1 MSLETGTTI
10 NALVSSNPAA
20 GDPFS
25 QGDDH
30 IRLIKAVLKATFK
43 DSGGSN
49 WASALAVSVA
59 ELNYCAG
66 VTSNIQTQINTIS
79 PGSAAIPAGTVMPFF
94 QAAAPTGWTKITTH
108 NNKMLRVVSGSGG
121 GSGGIHSPILND
133 KITSHVHTWTGTI
146 AAGGAHSHDVDF
158 VANYVGAVQSGAGTN
173 AVQTYQTIA
182 TTTEPN
188 HTHTVSGTNA
198 APAGAVNWQP
208 LYIDMIIC
216 SKNAY

>member
-1 MSLETGTTI
+1 MALETGTTI
-10 NALVSSNPAA
+10 NSLVSSNPTS

-30 IRLIKAVLKATFK
+30 LRLIKAVLKATFK
-43 DSGGSN
+43 SSAGVV
-49 WASALAVSVA
+49 WAGPLAVSPT

-66 VTSNIQTQINTIS
+66 VTSNIQTQINNVT

-121 GSGGIHSPILND
+121 GSGGIHSPILMD
-133 KITSHVHTWTGTI
+133 KIPSHTHVWTG
-146 AAGGAHSHDVDF
+146 AVAGDGAHTHTYT
-158 VANYVGAVQSGAGTN
+158 APNYVGPVQGGTGNDAVQNKYDA
-173 AVQTYQTIA
+173 AVTSSST
-182 TTTEPN
+182 

-198 APAGAVNWQP
+198 VPAGAINWQP